1 MIHVTQYGN
10 DRQICVNPNNVFSI
24 EDFGEH
30 VLITGNDNANFIKSS
45 DTFEEILNWIEN
57 HK

>member
-10 DRQICVNPNNVFSI
+10 DRQICMNPNNVFSV
-24 EDFGEH
+24 EDFGEYVIIQSIDH
-30 VLITGNDNANFIKSS
+30 ETHIKSS
-45 DTFEEILNWIEN
+45 DTFEEIINWMEN